1 MQSRPNM
8 FRLFLVVAALVF
20 ATSAISAQQSDTKM
34 LTGVVSDTTC
44 NGGTHV
50 YKNMTPTEC
59 TRECAKLGKYALVV
73 GGDTYTLRGHDGQLY
88 KLAGQ
93 TVTVEGVVNGKTVN
107 VKSVTPTKKA

>member
-20 ATSAISAQQSDTKM
+20 ATSAISAQQSDTQT

-50 YKNMTPTEC
+50 YKNMTPAEC
-59 TRECAKLGKYALVV
+59 TRECARLGKYALVV
-73 GGDTYTLRGHDGQLY
+73 GGDSYTLRGHDGQLY

-93 TVTVEGVVNGKTVN
+93 TVTVDGMVNGKTVN
-107 VKSVTPTKKA
+107 VKSVTPAKKA